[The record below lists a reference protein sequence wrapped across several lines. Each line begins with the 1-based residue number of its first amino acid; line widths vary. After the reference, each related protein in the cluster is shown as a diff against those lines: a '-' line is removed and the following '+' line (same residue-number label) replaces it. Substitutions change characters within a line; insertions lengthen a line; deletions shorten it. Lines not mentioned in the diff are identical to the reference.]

1 MSTENQDEEEADKY
15 QPGCLVKSELVE
27 AVAENIEISRNVA
40 AHIVDVIFGSIVQ
53 ALNRGDRVELRGFG
67 IFDIR
72 QRRGRA
78 GRNPKTGDPVAVP
91 PKSVAFFSLSKR
103 LGKTLNRP

>member
-67 IFDIR
+67 IFDIAN
-72 QRRGRA
+72 G
-78 GRNPKTGDPVAVP
+78 GDAPDVIPRPVTPWPFHLRVWP
-91 PKSVAFFSLSKR
+91 SLVSER